1 MTLPAKAVSRPFS
14 FVAEQMPSESRP
26 FESYVCWGGTGRRG
40 RHKKVP
46 YLSVG
51 IGIPI
56 IATQSITTGG
66 SDECGGPQGGS

>member
-26 FESYVCWGGTGRRG
+26 FEIVRLLGWDGRRG

-51 IGIPI
+51 IGITM